1 MMDGVCQNL
10 HSCPTLLESS
20 KMDCHFSTSELSWSH
35 PKEWP
40 QRDPKEWP
48 QTLAQPIFTVADL
61 LSAAPSSRETLEGIV
76 VVGFISQDVTHFP

>member
-1 MMDGVCQNL
+1 MMEGICQNL

-20 KMDCHFSTSELSWSH
+20 QMDCPFSTSEPSWSH

-48 QTLAQPIFTVADL
+48 QTLTQPIFTVADL
-61 LSAAPSSRETLEGIV
+61 LTAAPSSQETLEGTP
-76 VVGFISQDVTHFP
+76 VVGFVSQDVTHFP